1 MEKLGIFLATHPLG
15 GAIKAASGAVL
26 VWALDN
32 VSSFNL
38 PPYIQVAVIAA
49 LPIVINYVNPMD
61 ERYGNMG
68 EIKE

>member
-1 MEKLGIFLATHPLG
+1 MEKLGTFLATHPLG

-32 VSSFNL
+32 IASFNL
-38 PPYIQVAVIAA
+38 PAYVQVAIIAA
-49 LPIVINYVNPMD
+49 LPIVINYVNPAD

-68 EIKE
+68 EIED

>member
-1 MEKLGIFLATHPLG
+1 MEKFGTFLATHPLG

-26 VWALDN
+26 VWLLDN
-32 VSSFNL
+32 IGSFNL
-38 PPYIQVAVIAA
+38 PPYVQVAVIAA

-68 EIKE
+68 EVKE